1 VLESGALQNLQAA
14 LEKFPMSGELAQH
27 MLELVSRMAKAS
39 PEIAAKL
46 KEMVRAAVRPCALA
60 PAALRRAAQ
69 GIMDTVVR
77 ALEAHPDNA
86 ALVAAGREALRYLAD
101 RNDVGNALT

>member
-1 VLESGALQNLQAA
+1 
-14 LEKFPMSGELAQH
+14 M
-27 MLELVSRMAKAS
+27 
-39 PEIAAKL
+39 
-46 KEMVRAAVRPCALA
+46 RPCASA
-60 PAALRRAAQ
+60 PAPLSRVVQ